1 MNWGWLRKTAGP
13 SEGNARGPMLTAGT
27 RYVGLSV
34 AVSGRSACVLRN
46 SVCEVEE
53 EERKPAGSAHYL
65 DPKAFKKFC
74 VDE

>member
-1 MNWGWLRKTAGP
+1 
-13 SEGNARGPMLTAGT
+13 MLTAGT